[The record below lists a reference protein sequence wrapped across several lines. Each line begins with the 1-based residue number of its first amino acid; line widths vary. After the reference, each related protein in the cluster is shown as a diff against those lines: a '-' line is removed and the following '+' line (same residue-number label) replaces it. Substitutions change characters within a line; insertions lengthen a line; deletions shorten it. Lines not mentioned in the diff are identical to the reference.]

1 MQALWHPPCIKL
13 KFMVNGRLITIK
25 AEEIFSIIKNVFV
38 LNIKVKERKYRNVH
52 TFLVI
57 NAK

>member
-1 MQALWHPPCIKL
+1 
-13 KFMVNGRLITIK
+13 MVNGRLKTIK

-38 LNIKVKERKYRNVH
+38 LNIKVKERKYRNLH